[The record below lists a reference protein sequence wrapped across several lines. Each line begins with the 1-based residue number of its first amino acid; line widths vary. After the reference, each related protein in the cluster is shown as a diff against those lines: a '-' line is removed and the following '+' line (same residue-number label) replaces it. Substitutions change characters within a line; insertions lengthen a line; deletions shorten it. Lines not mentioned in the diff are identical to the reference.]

1 MKLVQ
6 KRSRKTGLPPGTLV
20 HIGEKKTDKVTI
32 TAFNYAGTRC
42 DERQDLSLDVLAPP
56 TDESVTWVDVGGV
69 HMMDIL
75 ESFGKQFQL
84 HPLLLEDIAN
94 TDQRPKLDDYE
105 TCLFLVM
112 KMLSVTDRQD
122 IVVEQVSFVLGRNFV
137 LSFQENG
144 TDVFSPV
151 RDRLRGNKGRLRQSG
166 ADSLLYALI
175 DAIVDQYFAVLEVLG
190 EKIEALQDLVVSDP
204 KPETLRQVH
213 ALKRQLLF
221 LRRAVWPL
229 REATNNLSR
238 SECPFLQESTKV
250 FFRDV
255 YDHVVQIVDTIETL
269 REMVSASLD
278 IYLSSIS
285 YRLNAVMK
293 VLTIITTIFMPL
305 TFIVGIYGM
314 NFEHMPELKWDW
326 GYPLVLGVMV
336 AIAIAM
342 LGFSN
347 ARSGSNS
354 LVRIIHEGFYCNC
367 EYAATTIPATR
378 CWSHG
383 RDEGLSEVIVSLTW
397 SLVNGPIFRQSAPQ
411 HHIKG
416 GSDEETTVSHR
427 HDGRAGVWRDSC
439 GSPW

>member
-20 HIGEKKTDKVTI
+20 HIGEKKTDKVAI
-32 TAFNYAGTRC
+32 TAFSYAGVRC
-42 DERQDLSLDVLAPP
+42 DEYQVLSLDELAPP
-56 TDESVTWVDVGGV
+56 ADESVTWVNVSGV
-69 HMMDIL
+69 HKMDIL
-75 ESFGKQFQL
+75 ESCGKQFQL
-84 HPLLLEDIAN
+84 HSLLLEDIAN

-105 TCLFLVM
+105 TCLFLVL
-112 KMLSVTDRQD
+112 KMLSVTERQD
-122 IVVEQVSFVLGRNFV
+122 IVVEQVSLVFGRNFV

-144 TDVFSPV
+144 TDVFTPV
-151 RDRLRGNKGRLRQSG
+151 RDRLRGGKGRLRQSG
-166 ADSLLYALI
+166 ADYLFYALV
-175 DAIVDQYFAVLEVLG
+175 DAIVDQYFAVVEALG
-190 EKIEALQDLVVSDP
+190 EKIEELQDLVVSDP
-204 KPETLRQVH
+204 KPETLHKIH

-229 REATNNLSR
+229 REVTNNLSR

-314 NFEHMPELKWDW
+314 NFEHMPELKWEW
-326 GYPLVLGVMV
+326 GYPLVVGVMV
-336 AIAIAM
+336 MIAIAM
-342 LGFSN
+342 LGFFI
-347 ARSGSNS
+347 RK
-354 LVRIIHEGFYCNC
+354 RWI
-367 EYAATTIPATR
+367 
-378 CWSHG
+378 
-383 RDEGLSEVIVSLTW
+383 
-397 SLVNGPIFRQSAPQ
+397 
-411 HHIKG
+411 
-416 GSDEETTVSHR
+416 
-427 HDGRAGVWRDSC
+427 
-439 GSPW
+439 

>member
-1 MKLVQ
+1 MKLVA

-20 HIGEKKTDKVTI
+20 HIGENKTGKVTI
-32 TAFNYAGTRC
+32 ATFNYAGTRC
-42 DERQDLSLDVLAPP
+42 DERQDPPLDGLAPP
-56 TDESVTWVDVGGV
+56 TDGSVTWVDVGGV
-69 HMMDIL
+69 HKMEVL

-84 HPLLLEDIAN
+84 HSLLLEDIAN

-122 IVVEQVSFVLGRNFV
+122 IIVEQVSLVLGRNFV

-144 TDVFSPV
+144 TDVFKPV
-151 RDRLRGNKGRLRQSG
+151 RDRLRGGKGRLRQSG
-166 ADSLLYALI
+166 ADYLLYALV
-175 DAIVDQYFAVLEVLG
+175 DAIVDQYFAVLEALG

-204 KPETLRQVH
+204 KPETLQQIH

-229 REATNNLSR
+229 REAMNGLSR
-238 SECPFLQESTKV
+238 SECPLLQEPTKV

-269 REMVSASLD
+269 REMVSACLD

-305 TFIVGIYGM
+305 TFIVGVYGM
-314 NFEHMPELKWDW
+314 NFEHMPELQWKW
-326 GYPLVLGVMV
+326 GYPAVLGVMAVVGVGMLV
-336 AIAIAM
+336 AFKKKRWI
-342 LGFSN
+342 
-347 ARSGSNS
+347 
-354 LVRIIHEGFYCNC
+354 
-367 EYAATTIPATR
+367 
-378 CWSHG
+378 
-383 RDEGLSEVIVSLTW
+383 
-397 SLVNGPIFRQSAPQ
+397 
-411 HHIKG
+411 
-416 GSDEETTVSHR
+416 
-427 HDGRAGVWRDSC
+427 
-439 GSPW
+439 

>member
-32 TAFNYAGTRC
+32 RTFNYAGTRC
-42 DERQDLSLDVLAPP
+42 DERQDPSLDELAPP

-69 HMMDIL
+69 HKMEIL

-105 TCLFLVM
+105 TCLFLVT

-122 IVVEQVSFVLGRNFV
+122 IIVEHH
-137 LSFQENG
+137 
-144 TDVFSPV
+144 
-151 RDRLRGNKGRLRQSG
+151 LRGGKGRLRQSG
-166 ADSLLYALI
+166 ADYLLYALF

-190 EKIEALQDLVVSDP
+190 EKIEELQDLVISDP
-204 KPETLRQVH
+204 KPETLRQIH

-255 YDHVVQIVDTIETL
+255 YDHVIQIVDTIETL

-305 TFIVGIYGM
+305 TFIVGVYGM
-314 NFEHMPELKWDW
+314 NFEHMPELKWEW

-342 LGFSN
+342 LGFFI
-347 ARSGSNS
+347 RKKW
-354 LVRIIHEGFYCNC
+354 I
-367 EYAATTIPATR
+367 
-378 CWSHG
+378 
-383 RDEGLSEVIVSLTW
+383 
-397 SLVNGPIFRQSAPQ
+397 
-411 HHIKG
+411 
-416 GSDEETTVSHR
+416 
-427 HDGRAGVWRDSC
+427 
-439 GSPW
+439 

>member
-32 TAFNYAGTRC
+32 TAFNYATARC
-42 DERQDLSLDVLAPP
+42 DERQDPALDGLAPP
-56 TDESVTWVDVGGV
+56 IDESVTWVNVGGV
-69 HMMDIL
+69 HKMDIL
-75 ESFGKQFQL
+75 ESFGAQFHL

-94 TDQRPKLDDYE
+94 TDQRPKLEDYE
-105 TCLFLVM
+105 ACSFLVM
-112 KMLSVTDRQD
+112 KMLSVNDRQD
-122 IVVEQVSFVLGRNFV
+122 IVVEQVSLVFGKKFV

-144 TDVFSPV
+144 ADVFTPV
-151 RDRLRGNKGRLRQSG
+151 RDRLRGGKGRLRQSG
-166 ADSLLYALI
+166 ADYLLYALV
-175 DAIVDQYFAVLEVLG
+175 DAIVDQYFTVLEVLG
-190 EKIEALQDLVVSDP
+190 EKIEVLQDLVVSDP
-204 KPETLRQVH
+204 KPETLRQIH

-229 REATNNLSR
+229 REAMNHLSR
-238 SECPFLQESTKV
+238 SESPFFQESTKV

-314 NFEHMPELKWDW
+314 NFEHMPELKWEW
-326 GYPLVLGVMV
+326 GYPLVLGLMV
-336 AIAIAM
+336 AIGIAM
-342 LGFSN
+342 LGFFK
-347 ARSGSNS
+347 RKK
-354 LVRIIHEGFYCNC
+354 
-367 EYAATTIPATR
+367 
-378 CWSHG
+378 WM
-383 RDEGLSEVIVSLTW
+383 
-397 SLVNGPIFRQSAPQ
+397 
-411 HHIKG
+411 
-416 GSDEETTVSHR
+416 
-427 HDGRAGVWRDSC
+427 
-439 GSPW
+439 